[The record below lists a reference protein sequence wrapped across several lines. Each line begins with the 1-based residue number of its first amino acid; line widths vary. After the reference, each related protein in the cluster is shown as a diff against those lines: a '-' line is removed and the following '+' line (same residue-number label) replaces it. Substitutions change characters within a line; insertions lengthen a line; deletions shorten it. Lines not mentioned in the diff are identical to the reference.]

1 VAVTGGV
8 LGLPELDREIA
19 RALPKGWLALVIGH
33 TDADTTLFA
42 KQFAHAGPGGPGPAV
57 YYTTYER
64 TEDVRTTFQGFGW
77 DPDAVR
83 VANLSEEYYQRV
95 LVRHLEVSRI
105 REKGLKLADL
115 SNPLPNGENSRPY
128 SLPSRILSD
137 LAQLDTPFRLVLD
150 SLDFLLEVLPLPE
163 VLTVARQIR
172 HRAQQLGGQALL
184 VVHGEI
190 HERRVAGLLEDM
202 ADLVVELESRTEG
215 VGAEHRIVLRKVR
228 NHPELRRAAVLRVTE
243 QGLAIGPGSGP

>member
-1 VAVTGGV
+1 VVVAQGV
-8 LGLPELDREIA
+8 LGLPELDRELA
-19 RALPKGWLALVIGH
+19 AALPTGWLALAIGH
-33 TDADTTLFA
+33 SDSDTSLFA
-42 KQFAHAGPGGPGPAV
+42 KQFAHAGAESLPSA

-64 TEDVRTTFQGFGW
+64 TEDVRKTFQALGW
-77 DPDAVR
+77 APESVR

-115 SNPLPNGENSRPY
+115 TTAPSSVAEPRPY

-137 LAQLDTPFRLVLD
+137 LSELDQPFRLVLD
-150 SLDFLLEVLPLPE
+150 SLDFLLEVLDLPE
-163 VLTVARQIR
+163 VLSVSRQIR

-202 ADLVVELESRTEG
+202 ADVVVELETRPD
-215 VGAEHRIVLRKVR
+215 GARFEHRIVVRKVR
-228 NHPELRRAAVLRVTE
+228 NHPEMRRTCVLRMTE
-243 QGLAIGPGSGP
+243 GGLKVELARGG